1 MKRQAF
7 QPGEIRDENDAIIR
21 EGAYGK
27 KSAFA
32 TADNKGIL
40 DYMINNF
47 DALKDAID
55 GGRVYVASASDL
67 PATGD
72 VANVYVANDTGKW
85 YYWDPDTSK
94 YVTIDNARTV
104 ANEAITARD
113 TAKAWA
119 ESSSSPDGAT
129 DSDSST
135 GKTQSSK
142 SWALYSKDK
151 ATASASSASAS
162 ASSASAAKTSQSA
175 AASSASAASSSA
187 SAASTSATNAKNSQT
202 AAASSASAAKT
213 SETNAAT
220 SETSAKTALVSCQ
233 NIQTQVNN
241 GLQSLTS
248 AVKYRGSVASFS
260 ALPASGQSVG
270 DMYNIKAAGGTD
282 ANGTAIR
289 AGDNVVWNGS
299 GWDDQAGTVDLSNYY
314 TKSEV
319 NGAVVSA
326 TVSDAT
332 LTFIHKDAS
341 KSTVT
346 VNNVAHAGKA
356 SQDDKGQ
363 AIDIAALKTLIT
375 STSAYKN
382 QLQRNKTYSVGD
394 IAYSPSLPSW
404 AYLECTT
411 AGTTGA
417 SEPDFSS
424 VSTSGGA
431 IADMTDG
438 AVHWRV
444 RDTRCRYEVGDIIAK
459 TTTPKSYEYLLP
471 CDGSAFDT
479 TKYPMLA
486 KIFTTGKVPNLTD
499 GRFLEGST
507 SAGTSKNAGLPNI
520 TGDFKLRPNENNM
533 ALVWTNNRSGA
544 FSITEHVTGDS
555 SVPVN
560 TGSGNTAFSSVA
572 FDASNS
578 NSIYG
583 ASDTVQPKSFTVM
596 YYVCYGG

>member
-7 QPGEIRDENDAIIR
+7 QPGEIRDEQDNIIR
-21 EGAYGK
+21 PGAYGK
-27 KSAFA
+27 KTALV
-32 TADNKGIL
+32 TADNVGIL
-40 DYMINNF
+40 DYIINNF

-67 PATGD
+67 PTTGD
-72 VANVYVANDTGKW
+72 TAAVYIANDTGKW
-85 YYWDPDTSK
+85 YYWDPGTSK

-119 ESSSSPDGAT
+119 ESNGSPDGAT

-135 GKTQSSK
+135 GVTQSSK
-142 SWALYSKDK
+142 SWALYSKDR

-162 ASSASAAKTSQSA
+162 ASSASAASTSATNAMNSQTA
-175 AASSASAASSSA
+175 AASSASAASTA
-187 SAASTSATNAKNSQT
+187 ATNAMNSQT

-220 SETSAKTALVSCQ
+220 SETNAKTALVSCQ

-260 ALPASGQSVG
+260 DLPTSGQSVG

-282 ANGTAIR
+282 ANGTSIR

-314 TKSEV
+314 TKNEI
-319 NGAVVSA
+319 NGAIIYT
-326 TVSDAT
+326 TVSDDT
-332 LTFIHKDAS
+332 ITFIHKDT
-341 KSTVT
+341 STSTAT
-346 VNNVAHAGKA
+346 VNNVGHATKA

-404 AYLECTT
+404 AYLECIT
-411 AGTTGA
+411 AGTTGDKD
-417 SEPDFSS
+417 PDFSA
-424 VSTSGGA
+424 VSTSGG
-431 IADMTDG
+431 
-438 AVHWRV
+438 
-444 RDTRCRYEVGDIIAK
+444 
-459 TTTPKSYEYLLP
+459 
-471 CDGSAFDT
+471 
-479 TKYPMLA
+479 
-486 KIFTTGKVPNLTD
+486 
-499 GRFLEGST
+499 
-507 SAGTSKNAGLPNI
+507 
-520 TGDFKLRPNENNM
+520 
-533 ALVWTNNRSGA
+533 
-544 FSITEHVTGDS
+544 
-555 SVPVN
+555 
-560 TGSGNTAFSSVA
+560 
-572 FDASNS
+572 
-578 NSIYG
+578 
-583 ASDTVQPKSFTVM
+583 Q
-596 YYVCYGG
+596 

>member
-7 QPGEIRDENDAIIR
+7 QPGEIRDDNDNIIR

-32 TADNKGIL
+32 TADNRGIL

-67 PATGD
+67 PKTGD
-72 VANVYVANDTGKW
+72 TAAVYIANDTGKW
-85 YYWDPDTSK
+85 YYWDPGTSK

-119 ESSSSPDGAT
+119 ESSSSPDGEN

-142 SWALYSKDK
+142 SWALYSKDR

-220 SETSAKTALVSCQ
+220 SETNAKTALVSCQ

-260 ALPASGQSVG
+260 ALPTSGQSVG
-270 DMYNIKAAGGTD
+270 DMYNVKAAGGTD

-314 TKSEV
+314 TKSEI

-332 LTFIHKDAS
+332 LTLIHKDAS

-363 AIDIAALKTLIT
+363 TIDIAALKTLIT
-375 STSAYKN
+375 
-382 QLQRNKTYSVGD
+382 
-394 IAYSPSLPSW
+394 
-404 AYLECTT
+404 
-411 AGTTGA
+411 
-417 SEPDFSS
+417 
-424 VSTSGGA
+424 
-431 IADMTDG
+431 
-438 AVHWRV
+438 
-444 RDTRCRYEVGDIIAK
+444 DT
-459 TTTPKSYEYLLP
+459 
-471 CDGSAFDT
+471 
-479 TKYPMLA
+479 
-486 KIFTTGKVPNLTD
+486 
-499 GRFLEGST
+499 
-507 SAGTSKNAGLPNI
+507 
-520 TGDFKLRPNENNM
+520 
-533 ALVWTNNRSGA
+533 
-544 FSITEHVTGDS
+544 
-555 SVPVN
+555 VN
-560 TGSGNTAFSSVA
+560 TGITTALQKVFPVG
-572 FDASNS
+572 
-578 NSIYG
+578 SIYTSVTDSRNPNAILGFGTWEALPAGYGLVAQGTATAEDGSTLTFTAGNKYGEFKHQLTVGELAKHSHEEGDWMWAVAYHFNTGSYNISG
-583 ASDTVQPKSFTVM
+583 ATNGNAIEYANGKNKQKVYSASAGNNGYHNNISPVIAVHCWKRTK
-596 YYVCYGG
+596 

>member
-21 EGAYGK
+21 AGAYGK

-47 DALKDAID
+47 DALYDAVN

-72 VANVYVANDTGKW
+72 VANVYIANDTGKW
-85 YYWDPDTSK
+85 YYWDPATSK
-94 YVTIDNARTV
+94 YVTIDNARTI

-119 ESSSSPDGAT
+119 ESNGSPDGAT

-187 SAASTSATNAKNSQT
+187 STASTSATNAKNSQT

-220 SETSAKTALVSCQ
+220 SETNAKKALVSCQ

-260 ALPASGQSVG
+260 ALPTSGQSVG
-270 DMYNIKAAGGTD
+270 DMYNVKAAGGTD

-314 TKSEV
+314 TKSEM

-332 LTFIHKDAS
+332 LTLIHKDAS

-394 IAYSPSLPSW
+394 IAYSPNLPSW
-404 AYLECTT
+404 AYLECIT
-411 AGTTGA
+411 AGTTGDE
-417 SEPDFSS
+417 EPDFSS

-431 IADMTDG
+431 IADGSVNWTIRAVCSKYYVDMLSDKISNKMNNLLTIEYISTPWIDSNTSITISAPDKDG
-438 AVHWRV
+438 YKFLCWISLWSEGTVTLV
-444 RDTRCRYEVGDIIAK
+444 Y
-459 TTTPKSYEYLLP
+459 TTSP
-471 CDGSAFDT
+471 DQQ
-479 TKYPMLA
+479 
-486 KIFTTGKVPNLTD
+486 
-499 GRFLEGST
+499 
-507 SAGTSKNAGLPNI
+507 KNAVVYTDNVASMS
-520 TGDFKLRPNENNM
+520 NNSVG
-533 ALVWTNNRSGA
+533 ALVLY
-544 FSITEHVTGDS
+544 I
-555 SVPVN
+555 
-560 TGSGNTAFSSVA
+560 
-572 FDASNS
+572 
-578 NSIYG
+578 
-583 ASDTVQPKSFTVM
+583 KK
-596 YYVCYGG
+596 